1 MNSEILVLFSRK
13 GCCLCESL
21 EKKLLNISLTSLNPP
36 IVLSV
41 LDIDSKEVS
50 EDLRIKY
57 SNEVP
62 VMVIDSSNL
71 SKTIQFPRVS
81 PRLKEDLLLS
91 WIQKNLNIFFKL
103 SKGN

>member
-1 MNSEILVLFSRK
+1 MKSEILILFSRK
-13 GCCLCESL
+13 GCCLCETL
-21 EKKLLNISLTSLNPP
+21 EKKLLNISLSSLNPP

-62 VMVIDSSNL
+62 VMVIDSYLL
-71 SKTIQFPRVS
+71 SKIIEFPRVS
-81 PRLKEDLLLS
+81 PRLKEDMLSS
-91 WIQKNLNIFFKL
+91 WIQKNLNNFFKL
-103 SKGN
+103 S

>member
-1 MNSEILVLFSRK
+1 MNSEILILLSRK
-13 GCCLCESL
+13 GCCLCETL

-36 IVLSV
+36 MVLSV

-62 VMVIDSSNL
+62 VMLIDSNTL
-71 SKTIQFPRVS
+71 SKKIEFPRVP
-81 PRLKEDLLLS
+81 PRLKEDMLSS
-91 WIQKNLNIFFKL
+91 WIQKNLNVFFKL
-103 SKGN
+103 S